1 MYKHLTN
8 EQRVI
13 IAYML
18 RQNKSK
24 KEIATEIGCS
34 VRTIFYEIKR
44 NSSSGRNQCYNASPA
59 QKRSQER
66 RKNSVKKPALSQAD
80 IEVLRQKIGVEKW
93 SPEQVCGRFRAE
105 GKQMA
110 CHETI
115 YRYIYMKDK
124 PEGGVLHLSLRQSH
138 RNRRR
143 RKNSKQKRG
152 IIKDRVSI
160 TQRPKV
166 VELKN
171 RIGDYE
177 ADTIVGKG
185 HKSNIATITDRKSL
199 YTFIVKL
206 DSKEAK
212 HTAQRISQKLKR
224 ANAIVKTITVDNG
237 KEFAAHKIISKELK
251 TQVYFAHPYSAFER
265 GANENAN
272 GLIRQYYP
280 KKTDFKNVSHY
291 ELKRVENELNNRPRK
306 KLNYKTPKEVF
317 LCETSN

>member
-1 MYKHLTN
+1 MYKHLSN

-18 RQNKSK
+18 RQSKKK
-24 KEIATEIGCS
+24 KEIAIEIGCS
-34 VRTIFYEIKR
+34 IRTIYYEIKR
-44 NSSSGRNQCYNASPA
+44 NSSQGRSQCYNAAPA

-66 RKNSVKKPALSQAD
+66 RMNSVKKPALSTAD
-80 IEVLRQKIGVEKW
+80 IKILQQRIGVEKW
-93 SPEQVCGRFRAE
+93 SPEQVCGRIRSE

-115 YRYIYMKDK
+115 YRYIYQKDK
-124 PEGGVLHLSLRQSH
+124 PNGGTLHLSLRQSH
-138 RNRRR
+138 RARRR
-143 RKNSKQKRG
+143 RKNSKQRRG

-160 TQRPKV
+160 SMRPKI
-166 VELKN
+166 VELRN

-199 YTFIVKL
+199 YTFMIKL
-206 DSKEAK
+206 KSKESK
-212 HTAQRISQKLKR
+212 HTADKISQKLKR
-224 ANAIVKTITVDNG
+224 AKAIVRTITVDNG
-237 KEFAAHKIISKELK
+237 KEFAAHKIMSKKLDTK
-251 TQVYFAHPYSAFER
+251 VYFAHPYSAFER
-265 GANENAN
+265 GANENIN
-272 GLIRQYYP
+272 GLIRQYLP
-280 KKTDFKNVSHY
+280 KKTDFNNINQY
-291 ELKRVENELNNRPRK
+291 EIKKIENELNNRPRK